1 MYRRYKKLLADN
13 GLPDISFH
21 QLRNTWATLSLEAD
35 IRIEQAQEALGHSRI
50 ETTKNV
56 YVGAVPVLAQRAFD
70 AFDDYLD
77 APHRSATRRT
87 RDTEET

>member
-13 GLPDISFH
+13 DLPNISFH
-21 QLRNTWATLSLEAD
+21 DLRRTWGTLSQEAD

-56 YVGAVPVLAQRAFD
+56 YVNPVPALAQRAFD
-70 AFDDYLD
+70 AFDEYLD
-77 APHRSATRRT
+77 APRSPATRRT
-87 RDTEET
+87 RNTEET